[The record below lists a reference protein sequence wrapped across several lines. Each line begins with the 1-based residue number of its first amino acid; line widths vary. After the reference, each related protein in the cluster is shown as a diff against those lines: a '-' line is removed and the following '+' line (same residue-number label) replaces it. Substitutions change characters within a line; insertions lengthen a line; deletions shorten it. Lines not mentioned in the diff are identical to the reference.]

1 MIKVSTDYKKMNKI
15 IKKNYNLQ
23 KNLSYNNLIIDNQLI
38 KMKNDKN
45 IILSAIMIMIKT
57 NKFLK
62 TKNKN

>member
-23 KNLSYNNLIIDNQLI
+23 KNLSYNNLIINNQLI
-38 KMKNDKN
+38 KM
-45 IILSAIMIMIKT
+45 IMIKT
-57 NKFLK
+57 KKFLK

>member
-1 MIKVSTDYKKMNKI
+1 MIKVLTDYKKMNKI

-38 KMKNDKN
+38 KM
-45 IILSAIMIMIKT
+45 IMIKT

-62 TKNKN
+62 TKNKNWIN